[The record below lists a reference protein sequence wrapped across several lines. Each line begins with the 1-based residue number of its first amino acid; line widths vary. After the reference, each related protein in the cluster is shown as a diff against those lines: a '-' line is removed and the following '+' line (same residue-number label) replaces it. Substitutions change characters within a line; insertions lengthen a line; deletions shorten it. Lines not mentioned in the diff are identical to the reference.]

1 MKKIITVL
9 LIVSMLFCTVACS
22 GTEKEPQITGTA
34 TGLTSKMENALELQK
49 SIFICDVLSVSRE
62 DAIVPKYN
70 SGITNYSVYNVNI
83 TESINGYAPLG
94 EAFVYCMGTSEE
106 FIERIG
112 LKKGERY
119 ILDAE
124 PWVYG
129 DKVIYLLAPV
139 TVSFPR
145 IDAAGRVTLATSDT
159 EAEDCGTLEEY
170 KKEYDNAKTS
180 LETRIQGFYDEKQ
193 ILSRYVAMFE
203 NIKKITDANWY
214 RDFDYEWTASEEFVE
229 KTRAY
234 ADKVNNYVKALEQKQ
249 TITEQDFEL
258 IFKQ

>member
-112 LKKGERY
+112 LKKGE
-119 ILDAE
+119 
-124 PWVYG
+124 
-129 DKVIYLLAPV
+129 
-139 TVSFPR
+139 
-145 IDAAGRVTLATSDT
+145 TLALVFNTVHRCFPGHGPDGSNFLTVKMRQYKLFDFPGKGLNAGIHLRRVGDALRSD
-159 EAEDCGTLEEY
+159 DG
-170 KKEYDNAKTS
+170 
-180 LETRIQGFYDEKQ
+180 IGF
-193 ILSRYVAMFE
+193 V
-203 NIKKITDANWY
+203 IKGIGNHGHVLLIKI
-214 RDFDYEWTASEEFVE
+214 
-229 KTRAY
+229 
-234 ADKVNNYVKALEQKQ
+234 
-249 TITEQDFEL
+249 I
-258 IFKQ
+258 II